1 MNRKYPWKMFI
12 FFVLMNMIIRHFYL
26 FIPGVILSL
35 IGIGHKT
42 CLLLG
47 LALLIT
53 DLIISILEQIEIRNT
68 VLKDSDNEEFN
79 EMMDAFYG
87 PEGPDAF
94 QKILDERL
102 QNAPDLSELLDQEDA
117 QRQEFL
123 QSLTVYR
130 QLKAS
135 ISDGMTL
142 DELIEA
148 FQTMCTVSIGEPEDL
163 LFETGTYDFTGEK
176 LFYFTLARQFQFMD
190 DSEYVQLR
198 MNVLFQSTSATKRLY
213 GVKWGK
219 QSKGNFWC
227 KVQRSRAYHAVKD
240 LPIYKVEIFVEDT

>member
-1 MNRKYPWKMFI
+1 MRKYPWKMFI

-35 IGIGHKT
+35 IGIGNKT

-53 DLIISILEQIEIRNT
+53 DLIISIIEQIQIRNT
-68 VLKDSDNEEFN
+68 ALKESENEEFN
-79 EMMDAFYG
+79 EIMDAFYG

-94 QKILDERL
+94 HRILEEKL
-102 QNAPDLSELLDQEDA
+102 QNAPELSEQLDQEEA
-117 QRQEFL
+117 RRQEFL

-135 ISDGMTL
+135 VSHGMTL
-142 DELIEA
+142 EELIGA
-148 FQTMCTVSIGEPEDL
+148 FQDMCTVSVGEPDDL

-190 DSEYVQLR
+190 DNEYVQLR
-198 MNVLFQSTSATKRLY
+198 MNVLFLPTAATRHLY
-213 GVKWGK
+213 SVKWGN
-219 QSKGNFWC
+219 QTKGDFWG
-227 KVQRSRAYHAVKD
+227 KVQRSRAYKAVRD
-240 LPIYKVEIFVEDT
+240 LPVYRVEILVEDT